1 MPYLTYDEYKFW
13 GNASVTEEAFPKLLQ
28 KASEVID
35 DLTRAF
41 YRFNDI
47 NMDVPY
53 RREQFKK
60 AVAAQ
65 IDYFDDMGAS
75 TAHGLANIQSVTIGR
90 TSITGGATAGAGG
103 SILSGDALAYLRYTG
118 LLYSGVRSC

>member
-1 MPYLTYDEYKFW
+1 MTYLTYEEYKFW
-13 GNASVTEEAFPKLLQ
+13 GNASVTEKTFPKLLQ

-35 DLTRAF
+35 DATRAF

-60 AVAAQ
+60 AVVAQ

-75 TAHGLANIQSVTIGR
+75 TSHGLANIQSVTIGR
-90 TSITGGATAGAGG
+90 TSITGGATSGATNT
-103 SILSGDALAYLRYTG
+103 ILSSDALRYLKYTG
-118 LLYSGVRSC
+118 LLYSGVRSW